1 MPLPPPSLPAHSLA
15 LEAIRSAIPA
25 TVGLG
30 LDRVRRKIVCV
41 VDDPAITRVAVG
53 FATGPTTAGEMQ
65 EWALPRAQ
73 AGMPRAA
80 LMIACPELL
89 DLSAQLILR
98 FSGPEKATE
107 PDLEKNMELR
117 AVLADL
123 PEQGPASLRAQPA
136 QLDALRGRLR
146 VSGWYHAAGQGGT
159 VGLFLA
165 ALPERSQQDQ
175 LLAQAQHGQNRAELA
190 RRNPF
195 LAQDCG
201 WKLETRLDQTVLAEL
216 RAGRAKLLLRVFD
229 GGAEATASLD
239 LPADLASLSPDQAA
253 ALALRQRAIARA
265 ASLPTARLNWLL
277 ASDAFRRRWQAKGD
291 SPGWIIRE
299 VLADALAQ
307 RLHAGDEIAVRLD
320 SGDLVLCQPIDDS
333 ILARRF
339 LFEAGDEQGFLAWI
353 AARISPGDVAIDLGA
368 AYGVVSRAM
377 ARQGG
382 LVVAVEADP
391 FSAGRI
397 RRSQLDFPNGGAID
411 LVEAAV
417 SDSAQDVVFAGM
429 GGSVVGSG
437 KIIADDAPET
447 VAAFLAE
454 VSGLN
459 QVPLSALDTR
469 GRERRQFG
477 AADVMIRHIPGTT
490 VDAIC
495 AAKSLRDVAVMKIDI
510 EGGELLALRGAVG
523 LLDGAFG
530 VPPVVAFEYSALFPT
545 RGGLREEILAMFFS
559 RAWRIYRLGGGKNAG
574 GDLVEIRDAAE
585 APFHDNLIAV
595 PPGRF

>member
-1 MPLPPPSLPAHSLA
+1 MPLSPQPHSSVVLQ
-15 LEAIRSAIPA
+15 
-25 TVGLG
+25 
-30 LDRVRRKIVCV
+30 LDRVRRRLVCV
-41 VDDPAITRVAVG
+41 VADPAVTRV
-53 FATGPTTAGEMQ
+53 TAGFMAPAGDLA
-65 EWALPRAQ
+65 EWAVPRAQ
-73 AGMPRAA
+73 GGIQGGIAAGT
-80 LMIACPELL
+80 LMIPCPEQA
-89 DLSAQLILR
+89 DLNWQVILQLE
-98 FSGPEKATE
+98 GAAPG
-107 PDLEKNMELR
+107 MELR
-117 AVLADL
+117 ATLADL
-123 PEQGPASLRAQPA
+123 PEHGPATLRAQPA
-136 QLDALRGRLR
+136 QLDTLRGRLR
-146 VSGWYHAAGQGGT
+146 LSGWFHAAGQGAVTAGAGGT
-159 VGLFLA
+159 VALFSYPATGYPDA
-165 ALPERSQQDQ
+165 AGVGQ
-175 LLAQAQHGQNRAELA
+175 LLAQAQHRQNRVELA

-195 LAQDCG
+195 LATDCG
-201 WKLETRLDQTVLAEL
+201 WKLETRLDAAILDAL
-216 RAGRAKLLLRVFD
+216 RAGRVRLVLRALQD
-229 GGAEATASLD
+229 TSATGVPGELARLD
-239 LPADLASLSPDQAA
+239 LPADLAALNPDQAA
-253 ALALRQRAIARA
+253 ALALRQRILARA
-265 ASLPTARLNWLL
+265 ATAPTVRLTWLL
-277 ASDAFRRRWQAKGD
+277 ASEAFRRRWQAKGD

-307 RLHAGDEIAVRLD
+307 RLHPGDEIAVRLD

-353 AARISPGDVAIDLGA
+353 ANRISPGDVAIDLGA

-377 ARQGG
+377 ARRGAR
-382 LVVAVEADP
+382 VVAVEADP

-397 RRSQLDFPNGGAID
+397 RRSQTRFDTGGAID

-417 SDSAQDVVFAGM
+417 SDSAQPVVFAGM

-477 AADVMIRHIPGTT
+477 AADVVIRHIPGTT

-495 AAKSLRDVAVMKIDI
+495 VAKSLRDVAVMKIDI

-530 VPPVVAFEYSALFPT
+530 IPPVVAFEYSALFPT

-559 RAWRIYRLGGGKNAG
+559 RGWRIYRLGGGKNAG
-574 GDLVEIRDAAE
+574 GTLVEIRTAAE